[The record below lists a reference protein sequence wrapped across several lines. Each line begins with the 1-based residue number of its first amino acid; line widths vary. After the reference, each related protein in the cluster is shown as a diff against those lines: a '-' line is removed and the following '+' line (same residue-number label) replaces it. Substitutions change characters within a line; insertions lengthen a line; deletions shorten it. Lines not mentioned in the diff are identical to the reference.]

1 MKHIF
6 ALIATAILLSTSL
19 SSCQKIIEFN
29 GEVTDPQLVMVS
41 LPSADSLWRVRVTE
55 SRFFLNSDTIKHI
68 DNAIIS
74 VEVNGIPANA
84 ACRYE
89 GDAVYNTGIR
99 PHCGDS
105 LSMHIEVPGKG
116 SISASCRVPQMPQAD
131 DFRIGYDTTEYSYY
145 DEYED
150 STYIDISGNINVSFT
165 LHDPTD
171 VHNYYMVSI
180 EEWNDYSNAWDSKN
194 ITVDDNLIFPNSV
207 TSDILDIGLGD
218 EENYGSQVLFDDQ
231 NFNGHDH
238 RINIST
244 YLWGVTKMRI
254 NVYAVNREMYLY
266 YKTRKAAINNDF
278 ESLGGIFGEPVQIFC
293 NIQGGIGILGASA
306 AKTYMINSEL

>member
-6 ALIATAILLSTSL
+6 ALIASAILLTASF

-29 GEVTDPQLVMVS
+29 GEITDPQLVMIS

-55 SRFFLNSDTIKHI
+55 SRFFLNDDTIRHI

-84 ACRYE
+84 ACLYE

-99 PHCGDS
+99 PQCGDS
-105 LSMHIEVPGKG
+105 LTMHIEVPGKG
-116 SISASCRVPQMPQAD
+116 TVSASCRIPQMPQAD
-131 DFRIGYDTTEYSYY
+131 DFKIGYDTNSSSYY
-145 DEYED
+145 DEYSD
-150 STYIDISGNINVSFT
+150 TTYIDISGNINVSFT
-165 LHDPTD
+165 LHDPAD
-171 VHNYYMVSI
+171 AHNYYMVSI
-180 EEWNDYSNAWDSKN
+180 EEWDDYNNAWDNRN
-194 ITVDDNLIFPNSV
+194 ITVEDNLIFPNSV
-207 TSDILDIGLGD
+207 TSDILDIGFGE

-238 RINIST
+238 RITVST
-244 YLWGVTKMRI
+244 YLWYLPKMRI

-266 YKTRKAAINNDF
+266 YKTRKAASSYDF
-278 ESLGGIFGEPVQIFC
+278 DDLGGIFGEPVQIFC
-293 NIQGGIGILGASA
+293 NVQGGIGILGGSA
-306 AKTYMINSEL
+306 VKTYTFSAK